1 MHCLRS
7 ITTFLQLVITVVATV
22 ARRWAATTPPSGDG
36 SYGENLTVSCRPL
49 AVAAGLLCLAV
60 TAQAE
65 DAVTLEGHENVVSS
79 VVFSNDGQRLIS
91 GSWDRT
97 VRVWNATSGQQ
108 ETVLRGHSDWV
119 FDLKATAD
127 NGLISTSQKEILR
140 WSGKAFDMSRGR
152 SGHGGA
158 MVNSAAFSS
167 DGTRLATGGRDGFV
181 RVWPVGTDSESVIE
195 LGGFR
200 SWVGAVCISA
210 DGSRL
215 AAGTRTGTIRIF
227 ELPTGKQLH
236 SFDAHPGRQILT
248 LAISPDGK
256 TLASGAFEQTARLW
270 SIETGKETAAL
281 SGHRGVVTSAVW
293 PADGKL
299 LATGERHGSI
309 HIWDAGDSSKPLK
322 KIMAH
327 SDGRLGFSVT
337 ALAFSPDGQRIASG
351 SYDKTIRIWHVADE

>member
-1 MHCLRS
+1 MHCFRS
-7 ITTFLQLVITVVATV
+7 IATCQQPAVRITPTVVVT
-22 ARRWAATTPPSGDG
+22 
-36 SYGENLTVSCRPL
+36 
-49 AVAAGLLCLAV
+49 LLLLAV

-79 VVFSNDGQRLIS
+79 LVFSDGGQRLIS

-119 FDLKATAD
+119 FDLKLTAD
-127 NGLISTSQKEILR
+127 DELISASQKEILR
-140 WSGKAFDMSRGR
+140 WSGKTFEMSRGR
-152 SGHGGA
+152 SSLGGA
-158 MVNSAAFSS
+158 MVNSAAFSP
-167 DGTRLATGGRDGFV
+167 DATRLATGGRDGFV
-181 RVWPVGTDSESVIE
+181 RVWPVGTESDSVIE

-200 SWVGAVCISA
+200 SWVGAVFISN

-236 SFDAHPGRQILT
+236 SFEAHPGRQVLT
-248 LAISPDGK
+248 LALSPDGK
-256 TLASGAFEQTARLW
+256 TLVSGAFEQTARLW
-270 SIETGKETAAL
+270 SMETGKETGGL
-281 SGHRGVVTSAVW
+281 SGHRGVVTSAAW
-293 PADGKL
+293 SADGKL

-309 HIWDAGDSSKPLK
+309 HIWDAGDSSKPLR
-322 KIMAH
+322 KITAH

-337 ALAFSPDGQRIASG
+337 ALAFSRDGKRIASG
-351 SYDKTIRIWHVADE
+351 SYDKTIRILQVADE